1 MSHSLSAH
9 RASQQKEMLEQILR
23 NESDDVDEAS
33 NWEKSSG
40 VKTSLTDTSNFN
52 NKEYRQLIDTV
63 KTG

>member
-1 MSHSLSAH
+1 
-9 RASQQKEMLEQILR
+9 MLEQILR

>member
-9 RASQQKEMLEQILR
+9 RASQQKEMLEQILK

-33 NWEKSSG
+33 VWEKSSG
-40 VKTSLTDTSNFN
+40 VKTSFTDTSNSN
-52 NKEYRQLIDTV
+52 NRDFRQLINTV